1 MLNVFRT
8 RIIFFALLAATLL
21 LDWKYEVPFWIYVV
35 LVIAYLSILVYGSY
49 FIQCDFF
56 IRSLWKG
63 SRERKAIS
71 ITFDDGPLVNFTPQV
86 LDILKSHQIP
96 AAFFVIGK
104 NIHGNE
110 EILNRIDSEGH
121 LIGNHS
127 YSHTYWF
134 SLNRSKTI
142 LEDLKHCDEEILR
155 VTGKKPKFFR
165 PPYGVIN
172 PMVSKAIQKGNY
184 ESIGWSIRTY
194 DTNAR
199 TREGLL
205 TKSLKNLSNGDVI
218 LFHDWGQHT
227 IGILSDFI
235 AEVRARGFEIV
246 RLDELLGAKAYY

>member
-8 RIIFFALLAATLL
+8 RIIFITLL
-21 LDWKYEVPFWIYVV
+21 IATILLDLKYEVPFWVYPL
-35 LVIAYLSILVYGSY
+35 LVIAYLSILAYGSY
-49 FIQCDFF
+49 FIQSDFF

-63 SRERKAIS
+63 SKERKAIA
-71 ITFDDGPLVNFTPQV
+71 ITFDDGPMSAFTPQV
-86 LDILKSHQIP
+86 LDTLKLHQIP

-104 NIHGNE
+104 NIQGNE
-110 EILNRIDSEGH
+110 EVLKRIDTEGH

-127 YSHTYWF
+127 FSHNYWF
-134 SLNRSKTI
+134 SLNSSKTI
-142 LEDLKHCDEEILR
+142 LQDLKHCDEEIIR
-155 VTGKKPKFFR
+155 VTGKRPKFFR

-184 ESIGWSIRTY
+184 HSIGWSIRTY
-194 DTNAR
+194 DTSAK

-205 TKSLKNLSNGDVI
+205 TKSLKNLSNGDII

-235 AEVRARGFEIV
+235 AEVRAQGFEIV
-246 RLDELLGAKAYY
+246 RLDDLLGAKAYY